1 VSIWISLPNNEPG
14 IGDAR
19 PQYEAE
25 TPLKP
30 ITMKRSN
37 TVQFTTAGIANTMLA
52 VCVGLCGC
60 QFQNSFFL
68 FRAGAI
74 IQSFFSAVE
83 NFFQKDLV
91 CIVIVFTFALQN

>member
-1 VSIWISLPNNEPG
+1 MNNH
-14 IGDAR
+14 
-19 PQYEAE
+19 Y
-25 TPLKP
+25 TPL
-30 ITMKRSN
+30 SFN
-37 TVQFTTAGIANTMLA
+37 AMLA

-74 IQSFFSAVE
+74 IKSFFSAVE

-91 CIVIVFTFALQN
+91 CIVIGFTFALQI